1 MLLYFAYI
9 PENFRKPVAFGYI
22 RKNTSVK
29 NTFPFMLKIV
39 ILIFA
44 VIGVFF
50 TGVFVAMHF
59 ELLNV
64 PGTIGERNAFFLDNP
79 KTAAAVGVEIC
90 KNGNNT
96 CEWNETP
103 EWMVVHD
110 GLIKDSEILNRVS
123 KETGVPERNIAAVV
137 TPEQIRFFTSNRE
150 VFKRYF
156 EPLKILGSLTQ
167 FSLGVSGIK
176 EDTAR
181 QIELFA
187 NMPGSPRYPGEEI
200 ASLLAYQ
207 PGQDAGKERSVRLGN
222 AKDHYYSYLYTAV
235 FIKEVEAEWKNAGF
249 DISQKPEIIATIF
262 NLGFNGSHPN
272 TDPKV
277 GGTIITTGG
286 KSYSFGGLGGLFYN
300 SSELLAE
307 FPKN

>member
-1 MLLYFAYI
+1 MQ
-9 PENFRKPVAFGYI
+9 K
-22 RKNTSVK
+22 
-29 NTFPFMLKIV
+29 TFSTILKLV

-50 TGVFVAMHF
+50 TGVFIAMRF
-59 ELLNV
+59 GLLSV
-64 PGTIGERNAFFLDNP
+64 PGAITERNAFFLDNP
-79 KTAAAVGVEIC
+79 KTAAAIGIEMC
-90 KNGNNT
+90 KNRNNT
-96 CEWNETP
+96 CVWNETP
-103 EWMVVHD
+103 EWTVVHD
-110 GLIKDSEILNRVS
+110 GLRKDAGILKRVS
-123 KETGVPERNIAAVV
+123 EETGIPARNIAAVV
-137 TPEQIRFFTSNRE
+137 IPEQIRFFTSNRE

-156 EPLKILGSLTQ
+156 EPLKILGTLTQ

-187 NMPGSPRYPGEEI
+187 NMPDSTRYPGGGVS
-200 ASLLAYQ
+200 SLLAYR
-207 PGQDAGKERSVRLGN
+207 PGQDADKERSVRLSN

-235 FIKEVEAEWKNAGF
+235 LIKEVEAEWENAGLN
-249 DISQKPEIIATIF
+249 ISQKPDIIATIF

-277 GGTIITTGG
+277 GGAIITTGG
-286 KSYSFGGLGGLFYN
+286 ESYSFGELGGLFYN
-300 SSELLAE
+300 SSELTVE

>member
-1 MLLYFAYI
+1 MKNAFLLI
-9 PENFRKPVAFGYI
+9 
-22 RKNTSVK
+22 
-29 NTFPFMLKIV
+29 LKII
-39 ILIFA
+39 ILAFA

-50 TGVFVAMHF
+50 TGVFIAMRF
-59 ELLNV
+59 ELLSV
-64 PGTIGERNAFFLDNP
+64 PGAITERNAFFLDNP
-79 KTAAAVGVEIC
+79 KTAAAVGIEIC
-90 KNGNNT
+90 KNGNDT
-96 CEWNETP
+96 CAWNETP
-103 EWMVVHD
+103 EWAVIHD
-110 GLIKDSEILNRVS
+110 GLIKDTEILNRVS
-123 KETGVPERNIAAVV
+123 QETGVPARNIAAVV
-137 TPEQIRFFTSNRE
+137 IPEQTRFFTSNRE

-187 NMPGSPRYPGEEI
+187 NTPGSPRYPGEGI
-200 ASLLAYQ
+200 DSLLAYQ

-235 FIKEVEAEWKNAGF
+235 FIKEVEAEWENAGL

-262 NLGFNGSHPN
+262 NLGFNGSRPN
-272 TDPKV
+272 ADPKV
-277 GGTIITTGG
+277 GGAIITTGG
-286 KSYSFGGLGGLFYN
+286 KSYAFGELGELFYN
-300 SSELLAE
+300 SSELTTE